1 MSKASTESDSP
12 NKEVTDAS
20 RIRAEL
26 DVVWLHYIGIKTRLA
41 KLFVE
46 MQFFKAEY
54 AKCVLRIDEL
64 THEHKILSK
73 LISENFAKGYLNY
86 PAGGVVEPA
95 SVYLERARQLQVQLP
110 YYFAVMN
117 IHRDL
122 QRTYKSAF
130 EHLEETYFKET
141 LDNDTYWRQQVRS
154 IYKSSEIELAWMS
167 NPDSLDDCVLSTG
180 QLFRGNILD
189 NPD

>member
-1 MSKASTESDSP
+1 VSKTSTESYSS
-12 NKEVTDAS
+12 NKEVTDVS

-46 MQFFKAEY
+46 IQFFKAEY
-54 AKCVLRIDEL
+54 AKCVRRVDEL
-64 THEHKILSK
+64 TNERNILSK
-73 LISENFAKGYLNY
+73 LISENLAKGYLNY

-110 YYFAVMN
+110 LYFAVMD
-117 IHRDL
+117 IHRNL
-122 QRTYKSAF
+122 QRTYKKAF
-130 EHLEETYFKET
+130 EDLEEIYSRET
-141 LDNDTYWRQQVRS
+141 LDNDTQWRQQVRS

-167 NPDSLDDCVLSTG
+167 RPDSLDDCVLSTG
-180 QLFRGNILD
+180 QLFRGDILK

>member
-1 MSKASTESDSP
+1 MSKTSTESYSS
-12 NKEVTDAS
+12 NKEVTDVS

-26 DVVWLHYIGIKTRLA
+26 DVVWLHHINIKTRLA

-46 MQFFKAEY
+46 IQFFKAEY
-54 AKCVLRIDEL
+54 AKCVRRVDEL
-64 THEHKILSK
+64 TNERNILSK
-73 LISENFAKGYLNY
+73 LISENLAKGYLNY

-110 YYFAVMN
+110 LYFAVMD
-117 IHRDL
+117 IHRNL
-122 QRTYKSAF
+122 QRTYKKAF
-130 EHLEETYFKET
+130 EDLEEIYSRET
-141 LDNDTYWRQQVRS
+141 LDNDTQWRQQVRS

-167 NPDSLDDCVLSTG
+167 RPDSLDDCVLSTG
-180 QLFRGNILD
+180 QLFRGDILK